1 MLGRGCIHTLT
12 ELIREKKAAEL
23 KMLLTYK

>member
-1 MLGRGCIHTLT
+1 MLGQGCIHTLT